1 MGGAYEI
8 VHVLTPPP
16 LSVPMQGDP
25 HLALRVSQVLAACGL
40 LVLCAVF
47 QPKHKEIALFQRRAA
62 VQALKADTL
71 KNRATLQVLT
81 ADAAA
86 ADHMDDDENAPAPED
101 IMAIQERLTYLHP
114 GVSVNA
120 FSNYSLCVNLQGA
133 QAGSI
138 LGLDYMEASAAAG
151 AAAAAA
157 AGPELIPLLALRQRY
172 NVPVTHPTT
181 HPTKHQKLRTVDAP
195 FRLSGFVV
203 HPRDAA
209 QPSADPWTGKPTLT
223 SVPMS
228 ANESPGGGRNP
239 AAGAAESD
247 YGAARSAAQQTAQQ
261 TWQRSARTTRSKMS
275 AKEGAKR
282 QRSART
288 TKMHGGKRGTNFKR
302 HAKAAGRGKK

>member
-1 MGGAYEI
+1 LGGAYEI
-8 VHVLTPPP
+8 VPVFTPPSF
-16 LSVPMQGDP
+16 SVPMQGDP

-47 QPKHKEIALFQRRAA
+47 QPKHKEVELFQRRAA
-62 VQALKADTL
+62 VQALKADTF

-86 ADHMDDDENAPAPED
+86 ADQMDDDENAPAPED

-172 NVPVTHPTT
+172 NVPVTHPK
-181 HPTKHQKLRTVDAP
+181 TKHQKLRTVDAP

-209 QPSADPWTGKPTLT
+209 QPSADPWTGNPTLT
-223 SVPMS
+223 SVPLS

-239 AAGAAESD
+239 APGAAESD
-247 YGAARSAAQQTAQQ
+247 YGAARSAAQSAAQQ

-288 TKMHGGKRGTNFKR
+288 TRSKMHGGKRGTNFKR